1 MYFLHHIVSNVTHLC
16 DTMYQELLVFP
27 PWWDVL
33 YYTYDEKQTFSKLD
47 LKDFTGE
54 VQHNIGDLWNLY
66 HLKVHSLLK
75 MSICGKILTNKY
87 FILIFHFEIG
97 PNAKIARFYIGH
109 IGRTFVKNNW
119 QGKKILKWHLIEKGI
134 NRKLTFGTLTSY
146 VEKYC
151 HLLNNDFRAI
161 CFIISYV
168 FLYKVKC
175 QHFTCECLSGHFQG
189 R

>member
-1 MYFLHHIVSNVTHLC
+1 MWHHGPRTTSISFTVTRIILHV
-16 DTMYQELLVFP
+16 
-27 PWWDVL
+27 WR
-33 YYTYDEKQTFSKLD
+33 KTFSKID

-87 FILIFHFEIG
+87 FISIFHFEIG

-134 NRKLTFGTLTSY
+134 NRKLTFGTLTWY

-151 HLLNNDFRAI
+151 HLLNNDFRANS
-161 CFIISYV
+161 FIISYV